1 MTIIENKY
9 RKVAALMGLSGV
21 IIFSTSLIILGNL
34 NSNFNFIDDFVSKL
48 GAKGE
53 PNAIWWNSIG
63 FGFVGMTM
71 IIFGAHYG
79 KTLNN
84 KLAGIL
90 LSLFG
95 VGFAFVSIPIDLL
108 NSETPVSKA
117 HIIAVCLALA
127 FWFFG
132 LARISYNHSIRKKIR
147 NRADLTA
154 ILIVIA
160 IIGLVTGSWS
170 MPITHRLVFLIV
182 FGWTAISAIE
192 LLTNNHA

>member
-71 IIFGAHYG
+71 IIFGALYG
-79 KTLNN
+79 KTLND
-84 KLAGIL
+84 KLAGIV
-90 LSLFG
+90 LSPFG

-127 FWFFG
+127 FWLFG
-132 LARISYNHSIRKKIR
+132 LARISYNHSIRKKNR